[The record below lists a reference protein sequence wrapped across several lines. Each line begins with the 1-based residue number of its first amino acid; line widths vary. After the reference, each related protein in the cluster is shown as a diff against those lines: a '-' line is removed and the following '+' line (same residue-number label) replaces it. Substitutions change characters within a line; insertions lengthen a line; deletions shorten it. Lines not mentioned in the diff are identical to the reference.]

1 MSTVDI
7 ALITLILIGGIM
19 GYREGFLME
28 LFSFAALILGVL
40 GAFKL
45 MGYAIIWL
53 SGQFDIDETIVPYVA
68 FAGVF
73 IIILIAVRLMGTI
86 IKMSIDKTFLGR
98 IDQAAGAAI
107 GVLKAVF
114 LLSVSLWL
122 FDALDFELPEN
133 WTSGSWILPRV
144 ESFAPQVALWLA
156 DYIPFFRD
164 IFT

>member
-1 MSTVDI
+1 
-7 ALITLILIGGIM
+7 
-19 GYREGFLME
+19 
-28 LFSFAALILGVL
+28 
-40 GAFKL
+40 
-45 MGYAIIWL
+45 
-53 SGQFDIDETIVPYVA
+53 
-68 FAGVF
+68 
-73 IIILIAVRLMGTI
+73 
-86 IKMSIDKTFLGR
+86 MSIDKTFLGR